1 MCAVCFL
8 QGNEY
13 HEKEVE
19 NVYELGFFQEII
31 NDEDGRLK
39 RLKKEMGVG
48 AYKAVVAALIE
59 MNEYNPSGRFMVRE
73 LWNNEE
79 DRRATLEEGIEFVL
93 NQTKTKRRKIHQMV
107 DDESGENSEE
117 VSSVRRPSA
126 RKDVLTNTVVPL
138 FRFLVTVSLVL
149 EITFIMDVF
158 LVYFISFNTMLVF
171 LFYFTVEVA
180 TRKFGYFLLCL
191 AFSIQFKWK

>member
-126 RKDVLTNTVVPL
+126 RKVV
-138 FRFLVTVSLVL
+138 
-149 EITFIMDVF
+149 
-158 LVYFISFNTMLVF
+158 
-171 LFYFTVEVA
+171 
-180 TRKFGYFLLCL
+180 
-191 AFSIQFKWK
+191 